1 MEESLVF
8 MFGIRGVI
16 WESYFVGSRYFYKI
30 EIKGGV
36 GDRKSGVGRKVG
48 ILIKFIGFE
57 RVKCY

>member
-1 MEESLVF
+1 M
-8 MFGIRGVI
+8 
-16 WESYFVGSRYFYKI
+16 GSRYFYKI